1 MGLGTLERRL
11 TVGELPIYQ
20 QKSERA
26 ISHRGI
32 GAGARQTRAVYK
44 GVDIL
49 ARIAGISPRLK
60 NALEPLEGL
69 AQFLVSLLYHE
80 TLDFIGRD

>member
-1 MGLGTLERRL
+1 MNT
-11 TVGELPIYQ
+11 
-20 QKSERA
+20 A
-26 ISHRGI
+26 
-32 GAGARQTRAVYK
+32 AVN
-44 GVDIL
+44 DTETAEML
-49 ARIAGISPRLK
+49 QALMNAGISPRLK